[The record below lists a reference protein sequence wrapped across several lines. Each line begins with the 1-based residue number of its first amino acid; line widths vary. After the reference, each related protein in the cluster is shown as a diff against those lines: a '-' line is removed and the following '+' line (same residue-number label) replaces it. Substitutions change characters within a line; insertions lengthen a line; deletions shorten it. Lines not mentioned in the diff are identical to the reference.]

1 MIVKMV
7 PRARSQRNEEVN
19 PIAVLIVVFLG
30 VCYFVYRWIVEN
42 WNTIVFVSEMTLAI
56 AVICIIFYAVYY
68 FNKMDKI
75 KEERET
81 ERLKAVENEN
91 VQRSESENPE
101 RVIQNE
107 PEEPPQKEIE
117 VKPALHYQII
127 ESIDK
132 FQPTRKWGNEDSYHK
147 ELLGWMKQPFPQI
160 KYELQTG
167 SSRPDLVIAN
177 IAIEIKGPTDDNA
190 LNTLATKILKYSHYY
205 DIIIIVLFEPMFS
218 ERNYREIKKGIER
231 TYSHVY
237 VIRK

>member
-1 MIVKMV
+1 MV
-7 PRARSQRNEEVN
+7 PRARSQRNEEGN
-19 PIAVLIVVFLG
+19 PIFILFVLILG
-30 VCYFVYRWIVEN
+30 ACYFVYRWIVAN
-42 WNTIVFVSEMTLAI
+42 WSTLVFVSEMIIAI
-56 AVICIIFYAVYY
+56 AAICIIFYAVYY
-68 FNKMDKI
+68 FYKADKI

-81 ERLKAVENEN
+81 ERLKAEENEN
-91 VQRSESENPE
+91 VQKSEYENPE
-101 RVIQNE
+101 NIIQNE
-107 PEEPPQKEIE
+107 QEGPTRKEIE

-218 ERNYREIKKGIER
+218 ERNYREIKKGIEM